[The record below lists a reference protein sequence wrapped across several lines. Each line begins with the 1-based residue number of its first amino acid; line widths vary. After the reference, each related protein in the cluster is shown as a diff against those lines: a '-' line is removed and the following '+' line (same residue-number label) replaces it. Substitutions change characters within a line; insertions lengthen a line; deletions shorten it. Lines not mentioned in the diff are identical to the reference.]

1 MPFLP
6 NKKEMKKLYFILMM
20 DFPVQD
26 RVFPAGTL
34 TAIAEPDYLKE
45 IEGDPLPG
53 RKLKFRLVDA
63 EVSLEL
69 EASILQPLSEEQAGL
84 LQAVSPSAKRLHLYL
99 EKEALRAAL
108 QLCLNDPV
116 TVEYDSEALPGIVR
130 YIGSIVD
137 NHVLSATFFGI
148 ELQVDAN
155 VDGLNN
161 GSFGEKRYFQCKENR
176 GIFVPFNKVKL
187 RWSSADIG
195 QTALT
200 GSTNPTDAER
210 CCPVVPGDHVVIYM
224 EEEIKEGTV
233 VGISD
238 GGSTVLVN
246 FTLDPSKGDGKITTQ
261 KIPLESII
269 KREML
274 QPPRNIQRCVSRE
287 SQLAVDGAETGQ
299 SPKNQALV
307 NGGSP
312 PRHYLGVKSTVQIN
326 MDNGP
331 PVTGVIQWMG
341 QLPGLSGQRA
351 GIELD
356 VDKGL
361 TDGTWRGRRYFDCAP
376 NRGLFAHLAS
386 CQPDARFQSLAITR
400 EDCQDPDRTAGSR
413 ESCVVSEVVPPPRNE
428 DAVRILQGRMRGIQG
443 HCNSCYMDSALF
455 SLFSCTMVLDSM
467 LYKTTFHHNAHI
479 QQILREE
486 IVNPL
491 RRDGFVDCKKV
502 MNLRQELTQG
512 GFCAGFTTEEK
523 DPEEFLNVIMQQV
536 LGLEPLLKLK
546 SQGLK
551 DQECYCHQIFIDEDD
566 ELLVP
571 TVQQLVEHSFHCS
584 HLKLTE
590 VPSCFIIQM
599 PRFGKSYKM
608 FEKIIPSLEL
618 DITDLLSD
626 SPRECCLC
634 GDLATQECEECFRDK
649 LFSKTG
655 LKQYCDMC
663 WHQVHAHVSRRRH
676 KATPLQCPA
685 EYEWSRRTQV
695 PRERMQLFAVLCIET
710 SHYVSFIKYGPED
723 DHWMFFDS
731 MADRHGGESGYN
743 IPTVTA
749 CPEVGLYVNTP
760 PAQLAKQSPRDMAG
774 VAKRQFCD
782 AYMYLY
788 QNPRMAV
795 YK

>member
-1 MPFLP
+1 MPFLSS
-6 NKKEMKKLYFILMM
+6 KKETKKLYFILMM

-34 TAIAEPDYLKE
+34 TAIPEPDYLKE
-45 IEGDPLPG
+45 IEGGPQPG
-53 RKLKFRLVDA
+53 RKLKFHLVDA

-69 EASILQPLSEEQAGL
+69 EASTLQPLSEEQACF

-99 EKEALRAAL
+99 EKEALREAL
-108 QLCLNDPV
+108 QLRLNDLV
-116 TVEYDSEALPGIVR
+116 TVEYDSEALPGVVR

-137 NHVLSATFFGI
+137 SHVLPATFFGI
-148 ELQVDAN
+148 ELQVDAI

-161 GSFGEKRYFQCKENR
+161 GIFGEKQYFQCKENR
-176 GIFVPFNKVKL
+176 GVFVPFNKVKL
-187 RWSSADIG
+187 RWSSVDIG
-195 QTALT
+195 QSALT
-200 GSTNPTDAER
+200 GSANPTDAER
-210 CCPVVPGDHVVIYM
+210 HCPVVPGDHVAIYM
-224 EEEIKEGTV
+224 EEDIKEGTV
-233 VGISD
+233 MGISD

-246 FTLDPSKGDGKITTQ
+246 FTLDPSKGDGTIGTR

-274 QPPRNIQRCVSRE
+274 QPPRNIQRSVSRE
-287 SQLAVDGAETGQ
+287 SQHTVDGAETG
-299 SPKNQALV
+299 NQALV

-312 PRHYLGVKSTVQIN
+312 PRHWLGVKSAVQIN
-326 MDNGP
+326 MDNGA
-331 PVTGVIQWMG
+331 PVTGVIQWTG
-341 QLPGLSGQRA
+341 QLPGLSGLRA
-351 GIELD
+351 GVELD

-361 TDGTWRGRRYFDCAP
+361 TDGSWKGKRYFECAP
-376 NRGLFAHLAS
+376 HRGLFVHLAS

-400 EDCQDPDRTAGSR
+400 EDCQDPDRSAGRR
-413 ESCVVSEVVPPPRNE
+413 ESCVVSEVVPPPRDQ

-455 SLFSCTMVLDSM
+455 SLFSCSMVLDSM
-467 LYKTTFHHNAHI
+467 LYKTTFHHNADI

-512 GFCAGFTTEEK
+512 GFCAGFTSEEK

-546 SQGLK
+546 SGGLK

-571 TVQQLVEHSFHCS
+571 TVQQLVEQSFHCN

-655 LKQYCDMC
+655 LKQYCDTC
-663 WHQVHAHVSRRRH
+663 WHQVHSHVSRRRH
-676 KATPLQCPA
+676 KAGRLQCPS
-685 EYEWSRRTQV
+685 EYEQSRRAQV

-731 MADRHGGESGYN
+731 MSDRHGGESGYN

-749 CPEVGLYVNTP
+749 CPEVGLYINTP
-760 PAQLAKQSPRDMAG
+760 LAQLVKQSPRDMAG